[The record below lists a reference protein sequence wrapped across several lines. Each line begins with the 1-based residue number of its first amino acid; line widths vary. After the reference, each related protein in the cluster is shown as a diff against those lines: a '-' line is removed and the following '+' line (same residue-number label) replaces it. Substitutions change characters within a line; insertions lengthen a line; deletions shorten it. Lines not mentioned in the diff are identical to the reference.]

1 MNEQVYHSLRG
12 DILAGK
18 FEGGQQLLQKE
29 LAERYRVSRIPV
41 REALSRLS
49 SEGLV
54 VLVPYK
60 GAAVAS
66 FSISELREI
75 FEIRFALESLMLR
88 HVVLNITEEAARR
101 VHDLLVVST
110 REPLERRSRKTHWNF
125 HSALYE
131 IAGKPRLLE
140 MIKSQYDK
148 VDRYMQIYLARA
160 GAQEQSFRSHDA
172 ILQACRAGD
181 TVEATMR
188 LHEHMMAAVRRL
200 DSFLSKKTEI
210 SPSAETFAL
219 CPPLIDRARPG
230 RKAESAAV

>member
-1 MNEQVYHSLRG
+1 MPEKKRTMNEQVYHSLRG

-18 FEGGQQLLQKE
+18 FKGGQQLLQKE
-29 LAERYRVSRIPV
+29 LAEMYRVSRIPV

-54 VLVPYK
+54 VLAPYK

-75 FEIRFALESLMLR
+75 FEIRYALESLILR
-88 HVVLNITEEAARR
+88 HVVLNITEESALR
-101 VHDLLVVST
+101 VHDLLVAST
-110 REPLERRSRKTHWNF
+110 RTSLEQGSRKTHWNF

-131 IAGKPRLLE
+131 IADKPRLLE

-160 GAQEQSFRSHDA
+160 GAQKQSFRSHDA
-172 ILQACRAGD
+172 ILQTCRAGD

-188 LHEHMMAAVRRL
+188 LHEHMMAAVRHL

-210 SPSAETFAL
+210 SLPAETFAL
-219 CPPLIDRARPG
+219 FPPLIDRTRPG
-230 RKAESAAV
+230 